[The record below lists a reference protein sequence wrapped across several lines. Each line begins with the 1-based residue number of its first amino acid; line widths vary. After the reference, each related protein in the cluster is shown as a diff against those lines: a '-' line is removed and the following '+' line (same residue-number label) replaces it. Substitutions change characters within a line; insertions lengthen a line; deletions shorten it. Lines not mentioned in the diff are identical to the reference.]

1 MFSSVQYCSL
11 IYVFA
16 DKINLQVIFYLGFLL
31 LVRSHN
37 SSKSGCITN
46 DPTVAMAPVL
56 DLTTGTSQTP
66 FHP

>member
-16 DKINLQVIFYLGFLL
+16 DKIYLGVDLFSGFLL

-37 SSKSGCITN
+37 SSKSGCFTN